1 MHKLV
6 FESEERTL
14 SLTIEKPG
22 ILTTIQDLGRSG
34 YRRFGINTG
43 GVMDR
48 AAARIINILLGN
60 DENEAV
66 IEMHFPAADI
76 HFRSDVIFALGGAEF
91 GAELDGYPLEPWR
104 PVFAP
109 ADSKIKFT
117 RKMSGSR
124 AYLAV
129 KGGFKLEHW
138 LGSSSTNLAAVTG
151 GVEGRK
157 LRTGDVLELRQSY
170 GKPPHNI
177 SNVRISSSLLPRYSS
192 FPTARIVAG
201 AEFDRLPAADQD
213 LLTKQDLSI
222 SNASDRMGFR
232 LLGEPL
238 SLSEPLELLSSAV
251 DFGTIQLLPDGQ
263 LIVLMADHQTTGGYP
278 RLAHVISRDLPL
290 LAQLGA
296 NDKVAFH
303 LVDRAHAEELALEF
317 ERDIDLLRVGCRY
330 IWQ

>member
-1 MHKLV
+1 M
-6 FESEERTL
+6 

-22 ILTTIQDLGRSG
+22 ILTTIQDLGRTR
-34 YRRFGINTG
+34 YRRFGINPG

-48 AAARIINILLGN
+48 TAARSINILLGN

-66 IEMHFPAADI
+66 LEMHFPAAQI
-76 HFRSDVIFALGGAEF
+76 QFGSDVIFALGGAEF
-91 GAELDGYPLEPWR
+91 GAELDGVPIETWR
-104 PVFAP
+104 PVFA
-109 ADSKIKFT
+109 AANSRLSFG
-117 RKMSGSR
+117 RKNSGSR
-124 AYLAV
+124 TYLTV

-138 LGSSSTNLAAVTG
+138 LESASTNLAAVTG

-157 LRTGDVLELRQSY
+157 LRTGDRLEPRQSFE
-170 GKPPHNI
+170 KPPSNI
-177 SNVRISSSLLPRYSS
+177 SHVRISPSLLPLYSS
-192 FPTARIVAG
+192 FPTVRVIAG
-201 AEFDRLPAADQD
+201 AEFERLSAASQV
-213 LLTKQDLSI
+213 LLTGQDFLI

-232 LLGEPL
+232 LLGEPI
-238 SLSEPLELLSSAV
+238 SLAKPLELLSSAV

-303 LVDRAHAEELALEF
+303 LVDAAHAEELALEF
-317 ERDIDLLRVGCRY
+317 ERDLDLLRVGCRY
-330 IWQ
+330 NRR